1 MKEELKKKQE
11 IVNELYASEGLSDEV
26 LDLQLEI
33 NKLRHE
39 HDLVDESEINEE
51 GYVQ

>member
-1 MKEELKKKQE
+1 MEEELKKKQE
-11 IVNELYASEGLSDEV
+11 IVDKLYAKEGFTDEV

-33 NKLRHE
+33 NQLRHE
-39 HDLVDESEINEE
+39 HDLVDENEIINE